1 MTRLAA
7 PRVQRGATRLLQAA
21 IAAMLAVGVATANL
35 AVVVNAAL
43 SLAATFLPAA
53 VARDLRT
60 NPPAWL
66 TLFVAFALF
75 LHTLGMLGLY
85 GDVWWYDHLTHTLSA
100 TLVAGVGYVAVRAL
114 ADHDDRVVLP
124 PEFTVVLV
132 LLATLALGV
141 VWELLEFAAR
151 GAAALVG
158 AEPVLVQY
166 GLDDTLADLL
176 FDAVGATVAAALG
189 PGSVGGLV
197 DAVRARLDER
207 GGDGDRGP
215 GLDALVRRDPAN
227 ARRSWLV
234 LAGLVAAG
242 AASLSTGALLPAVA
256 AGGVLA
262 LALVPAVAVR
272 DRRAM
277 LPWRLLALAAL
288 PAAATAL
295 ARPWLASAP
304 VAYLAVAAVAL
315 VVAVELHA
323 FTPVEMTP
331 GLAVAFVVATTLSAA
346 AVWALVR
353 WALDLWLDTGLLLA
367 PGVPEAAVETALM
380 WEFVA
385 AAVAGVAAGVAFE
398 RWLRRTA

>member
-242 AASLSTGALLPAVA
+242 AASLSTGLSFPRSRLA
-256 AGGVLA
+256 ASSRSRWCPRSPSATAGRCSRGDCS
-262 LALVPAVAVR
+262 R
-272 DRRAM
+272 SRRSPRRRRRSPGRGSRPPRSPTS
-277 LPWRLLALAAL
+277 PWR
-288 PAAATAL
+288 PSRSSSPSNST
-295 ARPWLASAP
+295 RS
-304 VAYLAVAAVAL
+304 
-315 VVAVELHA
+315 
-323 FTPVEMTP
+323 
-331 GLAVAFVVATTLSAA
+331 
-346 AVWALVR
+346 
-353 WALDLWLDTGLLLA
+353 
-367 PGVPEAAVETALM
+367 
-380 WEFVA
+380 
-385 AAVAGVAAGVAFE
+385 
-398 RWLRRTA
+398 RRSR